1 MPRTSVNMNRESAPI
16 ENFHKKRNE
25 TMHELKDI
33 RDYFIKMK
41 QSQEVASER
50 AVTVL
55 RSIIRLA
62 DEMID
67 ESEAQKKDRMEKRE
81 KEKYG

>member
-1 MPRTSVNMNRESAPI
+1 MTPTSVDMNRQSAPI
-16 ENFHKKRNE
+16 ESAHKKKNE
-25 TMHELKDI
+25 TMHELKEI
-33 RDYFIKMK
+33 RDYFMKMK

-55 RSIIRLA
+55 RSIVRLA
-62 DEMID
+62 NDVID
-67 ESEAQKKDRMEKRE
+67 ESETQKKDRMEKRE